1 MPEFL
6 GENIKTA
13 REAAGL
19 TQEEL
24 GAIVGVTGVTIMRYE
39 KGLREP
45 KKDMISKLAEALHV
59 TKAALMGWAREPDEL
74 DNAVL
79 KQNPDYRLGNETIPE
94 YLARKKKEKDPQPA
108 QEGKPEISED
118 DIKFAL
124 FGGAGE
130 ITDEMY
136 NEVKEFVRFVKMK
149 HGQE

>member
-6 GENIKTA
+6 GENIKIA

-45 KKDMISKLAEALHV
+45 KKDMISKLAEALHIS
-59 TKAALMGWAREPDEL
+59 KASLMGWAREPDAL
-74 DNAVL
+74 DKAVL
-79 KQNPDYRLGNETIPE
+79 EQYPDYRLGNETIPE
-94 YLARKKKEKDPQPA
+94 YLERKAKENDPEPSQTARPDV
-108 QEGKPEISED
+108 SEE

-130 ITDEMY
+130 ITDEMFD
-136 NEVKEFVRFVKMK
+136 EVKEFVRFVKMK